1 MNRSNRIEQLKL
13 TLKKLNEVSAAK
25 NIFLFY
31 NNEFQ
36 DEFRDIMKYLNCKSL
51 FDVVHQKDKNNE
63 HTNTIKGCLDVGL
76 MPQ

>member
-1 MNRSNRIEQLKL
+1 MIANANFEQGYMNRSNRIEQLKL

-51 FDVVHQKDKNNE
+51 FDVVH
-63 HTNTIKGCLDVGL
+63 
-76 MPQ
+76 